1 MFSFWRHRLF
11 RQTWHPSFE
20 ELMLHLDGESV
31 PKGGRVGTH
40 TKNCWSCRM
49 RLEKIDHAIS
59 EFMESRNATFAGPP
73 ALPRQALQNF
83 AARLDRLDDECGSPR
98 LFSGLVR
105 EYTEG
110 VFTRRASPRLATI
123 LASLCLI
130 VVVFVRL
137 NLPQPVSAKEILF
150 QVRQAEVRQMM
161 QVSAPVIYEK
171 FQLRRSSRSRLETVT
186 WEIWNDTRNNRMRQ
200 RVSDTRDEALPVG
213 SASASTRI
221 PPLLEDFGEVFRS
234 HEADLAWPLS
244 PSNYELWRGSVPQ
257 ESEKVLHG
265 TLPDGDKAA
274 ILKVSGHGPFPLGA
288 VVGVEFTVRAA
299 DWHPVGQRLL
309 VQRQDE
315 IMDYSLGEIAFD
327 VIALDA
333 VPSSIFG
340 QPAPNGTQITKP
352 AVWRIAPV
360 PVHSD
365 FWAAGAELL
374 PSEADLTAAE
384 VEARYAIHSVR
395 ACIGRPIA
403 VRLGVGGIEVEG
415 VVDSDKR
422 KAEVLLALRGI
433 PHVAAAIR
441 SVADEAAV
449 PLAVNPDEPALHS
462 AGRIQD
468 GDQAEQPKLA
478 IEALLR
484 QYFTE
489 GKCAGRQGSVQSNC
503 IQEEIANLSREALAH
518 SEGAHAQ
525 AWALRR
531 LVGWEPFLRRDKLRT
546 STRRLLQ
553 LMVQDH
559 MEALRDELQNSHAQL
574 RPILSR
580 LLQRDSSEQ
589 ESQPIGTQDLQGDWV
604 AGSLLH
610 LCANVE
616 ESVDLTLGT
625 FAETNRPVSD
635 PERAMKDL
643 QSKLDFLRAEFPKLE
658 IDVGAELSGFSKT
671 LVSSEKAERK

>member
-1 MFSFWRHRLF
+1 MFSFWRHQLF

-20 ELMLHLDGESV
+20 ELMLHLDGESA

-40 TKNCWSCRM
+40 TKNCWSCRL
-49 RLEKIDHAIS
+49 RLEKINHAIS
-59 EFMESRNATFAGPP
+59 EFMESRNASFAGPP

-110 VFTRRASPRLATI
+110 LFTRRASPRLAI
-123 LASLCLI
+123 FLASVCLI

-150 QVRQAEVRQMM
+150 QVRQAEARQMM

-186 WEIWNDTRNNRMRQ
+186 WEIWNDTRNRRMRQ
-200 RVSDTRDEALPVG
+200 RVKDTRDAALPAD
-213 SASASTRI
+213 SASVSTPV
-221 PPLLEDFGEVFRS
+221 PPLLEDFGEMFRS
-234 HEADLAWPLS
+234 HDADLGRPLS
-244 PSNYELWRGSVPQ
+244 PSNYELWRRSVPQ

-265 TLPDGDKAA
+265 TLPDGDKAT
-274 ILKVSGHGPFPLGA
+274 ILKVSGRGPSPIGA

-299 DWHPVGQRLL
+299 EWHPVGQRLL

-315 IMDYSLGEIAFD
+315 IVDYSLGEIAFD

-340 QPAPNGTQITKP
+340 QPTPNSTQITKP
-352 AVWRIAPV
+352 AVWRLAPV

-365 FWAAGAELL
+365 FWAAGADLL

-415 VVDSDKR
+415 VVDSDER

-441 SVADEAAV
+441 SVAEEADA
-449 PLAVNPDEPALHS
+449 PSAANPDGASLHS
-462 AGRIQD
+462 TGRIQD

-489 GKCAGRQGSVQSNC
+489 GKCAGRQGSDQSTC

-518 SEGAHAQ
+518 SEGALSQ
-525 AWALRR
+525 AWAVRR
-531 LVGWEPFLRRDKLRT
+531 LVEWDPFLKREKLRI

-559 MEALRDELQNSHAQL
+559 MEALRNELQNSLARL
-574 RPILSR
+574 RPILAT
-580 LLQRDSSEQ
+580 LLRRDSSEQ
-589 ESQPIGTQDLQGDWV
+589 ENQPIGKQDLQGDWV
-604 AGSLLH
+604 AG
-610 LCANVE
+610 
-616 ESVDLTLGT
+616 
-625 FAETNRPVSD
+625 
-635 PERAMKDL
+635 
-643 QSKLDFLRAEFPKLE
+643 
-658 IDVGAELSGFSKT
+658 
-671 LVSSEKAERK
+671 

>member
-31 PKGGRVGTH
+31 PKSGRVGTH
-40 TKNCWSCRM
+40 TKNCWSCRL

-59 EFMESRNATFAGPP
+59 EFMESRNKSFAGSP
-73 ALPRQALQNF
+73 ALPRQALQSF
-83 AARLDRLDDECGSPR
+83 AAKLDRLDDECGSPA

-105 EYTEG
+105 EYARG
-110 VFTRRASPRLATI
+110 LFAPRVSVRLAMC
-123 LASLCLI
+123 LASLGLVTI
-130 VVVFVRL
+130 IFIRL
-137 NLPQPVSAKEILF
+137 NLTQPVSAKEILF

-186 WEIWNDTRNNRMRQ
+186 WEIWNDTRNNRLRQ
-200 RVSDTRDEALPVG
+200 RVKETRDGALPGG
-213 SASASTRI
+213 SASAEA
-221 PPLLEDFGEVFRS
+221 PVPLLLEDFGEVCRN
-234 HEADLAWPLS
+234 HRVDLGRPLS
-244 PSNYELWRGSVPQ
+244 PATYEAWRGSVPQ
-257 ESEKVLHG
+257 QSEEVLQG
-265 TLPDGDKAA
+265 TLPDGDKAT
-274 ILKVSGHGPFPLGA
+274 ILKVSGRGTFPRGA
-288 VVGVEFTVRAA
+288 IVGVEFTVRAA

-309 VQRQDE
+309 VQTQDE
-315 IMDYSLGEIAFD
+315 IVDYSLGEIAFD

-333 VPSSIFG
+333 VPSSMFG
-340 QPAPNGTQITKP
+340 EPAPSGTQITKS
-352 AVWRIAPV
+352 ALWRLAPV

-365 FWAAGAELL
+365 FWAAGAYLL

-384 VEARYAIHSVR
+384 VEARYAIHSVG
-395 ACIGRPIA
+395 ACVGRPIA
-403 VRLGVGGIEVEG
+403 VRLGVGGVEVEG
-415 VVDSDKR
+415 VVDSDER

-433 PHVAAAIR
+433 PYVAAAIR
-441 SVADEAAV
+441 SVAEEAAA
-449 PLAVNPDEPALHS
+449 PSAANPDEAPVHS
-462 AGRIQD
+462 VRIQD

-503 IQEEIANLSREALAH
+503 VQAEIADLSREALAH

-531 LVGWEPFLRRDKLRT
+531 LVEWEPFLRRDRLRT
-546 STRRLLQ
+546 SARRLLQ

-559 MEALRDELQNSHAQL
+559 LEALRNELQSSQAQL

-580 LLQRDSSEQ
+580 LLQLDSSEQ
-589 ESQPIGTQDLQGDWV
+589 ESQTIRTQDLQGDWV
-604 AGSLLH
+604 AGALLH

-616 ESVDLTLGT
+616 ESADLTVGT
-625 FAETNRPVSD
+625 FSETNRPVSD

-643 QSKLDFLRAEFPKLE
+643 LSKLDLLHAEFPKLE
-658 IDVGAELSGFSKT
+658 IDIGAELSGFSKT
-671 LVSSEKAERK
+671 LLSSENADRKQ

>member
-1 MFSFWRHRLF
+1 MFSFWRHRLS

-20 ELMLHLDGESV
+20 QLMLHLDGESV
-31 PKGGRVGTH
+31 PKGVGTH
-40 TKNCWSCRM
+40 TKNCWSCRL

-59 EFMESRNATFAGPP
+59 EFMESRNASFAGPP

-83 AARLDRLDDECGSPR
+83 AARLDRLDDECGSPG
-98 LFSGLVR
+98 LFLGLVR
-105 EYTEG
+105 EYKEG
-110 VFTRRASPRLATI
+110 LFTRLASPRLATL

-150 QVRQAEVRQMM
+150 QVRQAEARQMM
-161 QVSAPVIYEK
+161 QISAPVIYQK

-186 WEIWNDTRNNRMRQ
+186 WEIWSDTRNNRMRQ
-200 RVSDTRDEALPVG
+200 RVKDTRDAALPAD
-213 SASASTRI
+213 SASVSTPV

-234 HEADLAWPLS
+234 HEADLARPLS

-274 ILKVSGHGPFPLGA
+274 ILTVSGRGPFPIGA

-315 IMDYSLGEIAFD
+315 IVDYSLGEIAFD

-340 QPAPNGTQITKP
+340 QPTPNSTQITKP
-352 AVWRIAPV
+352 AVWRLAPI
-360 PVHSD
+360 PVHMDS
-365 FWAAGAELL
+365 WAARSDLL

-384 VEARYAIHSVR
+384 VEARYAIHSVG
-395 ACIGRPIA
+395 ACVGRPIA

-415 VVDSDKR
+415 VVDSDEHKV
-422 KAEVLLALRGI
+422 EVLIALRGI
-433 PHVAAAIR
+433 PYVAAAIR
-441 SVADEAAV
+441 SVVEEAVSPSA
-449 PLAVNPDEPALHS
+449 ANPDEAPLHS
-462 AGRIQD
+462 TGRIQD

-503 IQEEIANLSREALAH
+503 VQEEIAALSRAALAH

-531 LVGWEPFLRRDKLRT
+531 LVEWEPFLRRDRLRT

-559 MEALRDELQNSHAQL
+559 MEALRNELQNSQAQL

-580 LLQRDSSEQ
+580 LLQRDSAQQ
-589 ESQPIGTQDLQGDWV
+589 ESQPIATQDLQGDWV
-604 AGSLLH
+604 VGALLH

-625 FAETNRPVSD
+625 FSETNRPVSD

-643 QSKLDFLRAEFPKLE
+643 LSKIDLLHAEFPKLE
-658 IDVGAELSGFSKT
+658 IDIGAELSGFSKT